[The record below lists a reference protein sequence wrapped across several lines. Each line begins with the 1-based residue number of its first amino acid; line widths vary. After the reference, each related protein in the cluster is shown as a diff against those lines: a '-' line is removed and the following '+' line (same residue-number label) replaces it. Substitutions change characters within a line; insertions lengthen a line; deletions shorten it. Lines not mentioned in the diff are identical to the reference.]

1 MWLMLDLDGIVL
13 RLQIRNYV
21 KVAADDWDSTW
32 CKTDFS
38 FVSEP
43 WLNYHKED
51 DEVFLAREIDDLK
64 EALQA
69 LVNNQLTEVTEFS
82 CIEPD
87 FNFILNPQRDLRL
100 DPKVLY
106 VRPGCEIAD
115 IDAEWKISF
124 WHDGLTANYLS
135 VSLGREDIE
144 SLLSYLRLITGELRE
159 SDQQI
164 QQLIRDGILR

>member
-13 RLQIRNYV
+13 RLQIRDYV

-51 DEVFLAREIDDLK
+51 DEVFLAREIDELK

-69 LVNNQLTEVTEFS
+69 LMNNQLTEVTEFV

-87 FNFILNPQRDLRL
+87 FSFVLNPQQDVRL
-100 DPKVLY
+100 NPRVLY
-106 VRPGCEIAD
+106 VRSGFEMVD
-115 IDAEWKISF
+115 IDVEWKIAF

-135 VSLGREDIE
+135 VFLDRDNIE
-144 SLLSYLRLITGELRE
+144 SLLSYLRLIMGEIKE
-159 SDQQI
+159 SDPKI